1 METGAQ
7 LILGER
13 QRQYVEEGWTPEHDD
28 RHANEDMVLAAICYA
43 EAERPRKLGGPH
55 YGHPKTVPHKWPW
68 DDKYWK
74 HTPDDRIREL
84 VKAGAL
90 IAAEIDRLQRKK
102 SHPDQDKTS

>member
-1 METGAQ
+1 MTGAQ

-13 QRQYVEEGWTPEHDD
+13 QRQASEEGWTFEHDD
-28 RHANEDMVLAAICYA
+28 RHKNHELVRAAICYL
-43 EAERPRKLGGPH
+43 ETESTRKLAGPH
-55 YGHPKTVPHKWPW
+55 YSHPEVVPHKWPW

-74 HTPDDRIREL
+74 PTPDDRVKEL

-102 SHPDQDKTS
+102 SHPDQDKTL